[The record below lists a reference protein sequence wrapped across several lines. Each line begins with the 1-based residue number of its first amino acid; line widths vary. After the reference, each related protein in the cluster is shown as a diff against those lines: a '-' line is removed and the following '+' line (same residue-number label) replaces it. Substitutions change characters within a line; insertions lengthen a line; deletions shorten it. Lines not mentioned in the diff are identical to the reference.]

1 MPQSALEEMTFQWQI
16 TIIDIYIYIFTLY
29 EYSTYGAVCRA
40 ILTMI
45 ILLRKTFMVWFDR
58 TTHTRTH
65 AHIHMY
71 VRAWLVT
78 DKLL

>member
-16 TIIDIYIYIFTLY
+16 TIIDIYIYIFTIY

-45 ILLRKTFMVWFDR
+45 ILFRKTFMVWFDR
-58 TTHTRTH
+58 TTHTHTH
-65 AHIHMY
+65 TRI
-71 VRAWLVT
+71 RAWLVT